1 MLYILC
7 GALAVGGII
16 TVISSVATLIIA
28 LFDKDKKEAVKGP
41 IIAFAAGILVLFL
54 LFFVGRLF

>member
-1 MLYILC
+1 MLYILY
-7 GALAVGGII
+7 GALTIGGFI

-41 IIAFAAGILVLFL
+41 IIAFVTGILVLFL